1 MISNMH
7 NVTRCISLVVILLG
21 TSVWVSAQDKKAG
34 TETQATGKPGV
45 GKPGVGKPGVGKPAG
60 GKAAADKTAGDKAGQ
75 ASNRKAVGYYADA
88 ANYQNNGAFSLAIDE
103 WKKLLSEFP
112 KDPLASKSW
121 HYLGI
126 CYMQLEMPDYESAE
140 KAFAEALKDQKL
152 DIREESLLQL
162 NWCLFSRAKLEE
174 AGSPKQKAMLETA
187 RDRLT
192 EFVKMYAEGA
202 SADQAIFY
210 LAEIE
215 YTLGARDKAISRY
228 ESMLKNKAYA
238 KSSLRPDAQYALG
251 VAYEEAQQ
259 LVKANEV
266 YNDFL
271 GEHKEH
277 RLRNEVQ
284 MRLAD
289 ILIAQKKYED
299 ATKLLQALSSD
310 DKNPMADYAL
320 LRLGYS
326 LTQQNLVDEAT
337 AKYDELEKRFP
348 ESKHLS
354 TATLAAGQAAF
365 RAQRWDD
372 AAVKFRSLLSSK
384 ETRSADAAH
393 WLAMTLMRQ
402 NKSAEVIPV
411 LEEALLWAKDSPLEV
426 ALQMDYADA
435 LYEQPSQLEEARVAY
450 ELIATEHPED
460 PLAPRAAYNAA
471 FSALQSQKLEV
482 ARKWSELFLNKY
494 PQDPLRNDVAYV
506 AAETLLQQG
515 EHAASAEAY
524 GKLIQ
529 VDSQNPARGMWTL
542 RQSMAHYLGGKYPAA
557 IDLLNKE
564 LAGLSDARQKAEAQF
579 ILGACY
585 LFQEKLD
592 GAIEQFQASHKTS
605 STWGQADET
614 LMLLAEAYQRRKDAA
629 TAKVT
634 LEDLLKK
641 YPNTRLKPQ
650 VEYRL
655 GQISASTGQYDE
667 AILRYRT
674 IVANEAAKGFHG
686 FAQYGIAWSLMQ
698 QEKYEPARK
707 ELEPLLVAGRND
719 SISQEAVLA
728 DGVCL
733 RKLGKPTEAIEG
745 LEKFL
750 AAKPTGASLANCLYE
765 MGMAHVD
772 AKQPEQSRVLFDRIV
787 AEVPDYAAMDK
798 VLYELGWLAEERTDG
813 AAAAEY
819 FGQLV
824 QKYPRSELVPESLYH
839 IGQSQ
844 YNAEKYADAATSYAS
859 VLDKAKSNGLKEK
872 AIYKLGWSLFQQE
885 SYEKAAEQFRKQA
898 VEFPQGNLA
907 VDASFMQAECFFKR
921 DKFAEALP
929 MYEFAKKSLEAA
941 GENTAASDQVRT
953 LIYLHGGQCHREL
966 KQWTECEKWLRQV
979 VDRYPN
985 TPYLATVIYELGF
998 CAQQQNKLEDAL
1010 KLYAEVANKYRNET
1024 AARARFMMGEVYF
1037 SQRDFAKA
1045 IAEFQRVMYG
1055 FGADKAPDDIKNWQA
1070 KSAFE
1075 AARCSEV
1082 LIENLKG
1089 EGRDKVVDATKV
1101 FYQFIVNQHPAHALS
1116 AQAQTRLGELSK
1128 LR

>member
-1 MISNMH
+1 MLNP
-7 NVTRCISLVVILLG
+7 TRCISLVVILLF
-21 TSVWVSAQDKKAG
+21 TSVVLPAQDKKGATG
-34 TETQATGKPGV
+34 KAATGKPAAGTQAA
-45 GKPGVGKPGVGKPAG
+45 GKSG
-60 GKAAADKTAGDKAGQ
+60 ADKTAAEKAGQ

-88 ANYQNNGAFSLAIDE
+88 ANYQNNGAFPLAIDE
-103 WKKLLSEFP
+103 WKKLLKEFP

-126 CYMQLEMPDYESAE
+126 CYMQLETPDYEAAE
-140 KAFAEALKDQKL
+140 KAFAEALKDGKL

-174 AGSPKQKAMLETA
+174 AGSAKQKAMLETA

-192 EFVKMYAEGA
+192 EFLKTYGEGA

-215 YTLGARDKAISRY
+215 YTLGARDKAIARY

-259 LVKANEV
+259 FAKANEV
-266 YNDFL
+266 YSDFL
-271 GEHKEH
+271 SEHKEH

-289 ILIAQKKYED
+289 ILIAQKNYEE
-299 ATKLLQALSSD
+299 ATKLLQSLSAD

-337 AKYDELEKRFP
+337 AKYDELKTRFP

-372 AAVKFRSLLSSK
+372 AAAKFRSLLNSK

-411 LEEALLWAKDSPLEV
+411 LEDALLWAKDSPLEV

-435 LYEQPSQLEEARVAY
+435 LYEQPAQLEKARAAY
-450 ELIATEHPED
+450 ELIASEHPDD

-471 FSALQSQKLEV
+471 FSALQSQKLEA

-524 GKLIQ
+524 SKLIQ
-529 VDSQNPARGMWTL
+529 ADSQNPARGMWAL

-564 LAGLSDARQKAEAQF
+564 LAGLSDVRQKAEGQF

-592 GAIEQFQASHKTS
+592 EAIAQFQASHKTS
-605 STWGQADET
+605 STWAQADET
-614 LMLLAEAYQRRKDAA
+614 MMLLAEAYQRKKDAA
-629 TAKVT
+629 TAKST
-634 LEDLLKK
+634 LEELLKK

-655 GQISASTGQYDE
+655 GQISASTGQYDD
-667 AILRYRT
+667 AIGRYRT
-674 IVANEAAKGFHG
+674 IVSNEAAKGFHG

-698 QEKYEPARK
+698 QEKYELARK

-728 DGVCL
+728 EGVCL
-733 RKLGKPTEAIEG
+733 RKLGKASDAIAV

-765 MGMAHVD
+765 MGMAYVD
-772 AKQPEQSRVLFDRIV
+772 AKEPEKAQAQFERI
-787 AEVPDYAAMDK
+787 ATEDPNYAAMDK
-798 VLYELGWLAEERTDG
+798 VLYELGWLAEERTDVAS
-813 AAAAEY
+813 AAKY

-824 QKYPRSELVPESLYH
+824 EKYPSSDLAPESLYH
-839 IGQSQ
+839 VGQSQ
-844 YNAEKYADAATSYAS
+844 YNAEKYAEAAVSYTS
-859 VLDKAKSNGLKEK
+859 VIDKAKSNALKEK

-885 SYEKAAEQFRKQA
+885 SYEKAAAQFRKQA
-898 VEFPQGNLA
+898 ESFPQGTLA
-907 VDASFMQAECFFKR
+907 VDASFMEAECFFKR

-929 MYEFAKKSLEAA
+929 MYEVARKSLEAA
-941 GENTAASDQVRT
+941 GANTAASDQVKT

-985 TPYLATVIYELGF
+985 TPYLATVIYEMAF

-1010 KLYAEVANKYRNET
+1010 KLYAEVADKYRNET

-1055 FGADKAPDDIKNWQA
+1055 FGAEKAPEDIKNWQA

-1082 LIENLKG
+1082 LIDNLKG
-1089 EGRDKVVDATKV
+1089 EGRDKVVNATKE
-1101 FYQFIVNQHPAHALS
+1101 FYQFIVNRHPAHALS